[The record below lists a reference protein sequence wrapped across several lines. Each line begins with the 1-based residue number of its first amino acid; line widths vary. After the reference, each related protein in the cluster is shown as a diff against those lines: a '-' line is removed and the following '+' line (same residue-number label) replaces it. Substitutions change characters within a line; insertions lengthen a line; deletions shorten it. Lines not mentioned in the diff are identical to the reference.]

1 MVKKDHI
8 VQTAFLE
15 LLHAGLWEADVKNKE
30 LFPLLPEQWHS
41 LWLLAKKQT
50 VAGLI
55 YQGLQHLPETC
66 WPDDADQVME
76 WAVYIDQIERENRL
90 QNQCI
95 ARQVSLFETL
105 SIKPVL
111 QKGQG
116 VAIMYENPLLRECG
130 DIDWYFPDSEQA
142 SKALSLMQK
151 QGCVPRKRADASYS
165 YRYHSVTVEHH
176 DVLIDVSSPF
186 AKRQLKAM
194 ERNWG
199 FEKMKL
205 AESETTVWVPV
216 PMMNLL
222 LLNIHIL
229 KHAMG
234 RGIGIRQFCDLARAY
249 SYYKDRYN
257 PEELRS
263 TLKNIGLLKWTGL
276 LHQFL
281 VTVVGMPQSLL
292 PFRDYLDSDVTGL
305 RNLVFKGGN
314 FGLYHSHQAKTKSRL
329 SSKIAVLRAYMA
341 QLNFSRTYAS
351 SEVGWAVWNLI
362 KGQFK

>member
-8 VQTAFLE
+8 VQAAFLE
-15 LLHAGLWEADVKNKE
+15 LLHAGLWETDVKKKE
-30 LFPLLPEQWHS
+30 LFPLLPAQWRS

-50 VAGLI
+50 VAGLV
-55 YQGLQHLPETC
+55 YQGLQYLPEKC
-66 WPDDADQVME
+66 WPEDADLLME
-76 WAVYIDQIERENRL
+76 WTVYIDQIERENRL

-95 ARQVSLFETL
+95 TRLVRLFETL
-105 SIKPVL
+105 NIRPVL

-116 VAIMYENPLLRECG
+116 VAVMYGNPLLRECG
-130 DIDWYFPDSEQA
+130 DIDWYFPDSGQA
-142 SKALSLMQK
+142 AKALSLIQK
-151 QGCVPRKRADASYS
+151 QGCVPRKRADASYF
-165 YRYHSVTVEHH
+165 YRYHSVTIEHH

-186 AKRQLKAM
+186 AKRRLKAM
-194 ERNWG
+194 EHDWG
-199 FEKMKL
+199 FEKIRL
-205 AESETTVWVPV
+205 EESETTVWVPV
-216 PMMNLL
+216 PVMNLL

-249 SYYKDRYN
+249 SYYEGKYN

-281 VTVVGMPQSLL
+281 VTVLGMPQSLL

-305 RNLVFKGGN
+305 RNLVFRGGN

-351 SEVGWAVWNLI
+351 SEIGWAVWNLI